1 MSNSLTS
8 VASAA
13 RAATMTH
20 VSDVVKITIC
30 LLIFR
35 SVVGCDRKEGHP
47 ACKKLGVGSLVVAI

>member
-35 SVVGCDRKEGHP
+35 SVVGCDRKDIRP
-47 ACKKLGVGSLVVAI
+47 VKSWALVHWWWQYD